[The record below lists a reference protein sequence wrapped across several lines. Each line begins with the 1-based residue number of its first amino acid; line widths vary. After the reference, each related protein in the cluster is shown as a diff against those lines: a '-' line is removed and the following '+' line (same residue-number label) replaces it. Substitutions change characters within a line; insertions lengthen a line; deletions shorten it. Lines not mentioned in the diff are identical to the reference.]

1 MLYANPPL
9 EQAVSR
15 TVRTFFTAG
24 LTAFCLGFAGD
35 VSAAVRT
42 WTGLGGT
49 GNWSTSGNWD
59 TGTPGNNDSVVF
71 INGTANFLT
80 TNNFVGRTLASITFS
95 GSGSSMNI
103 RGQAIT
109 LTGGISASQTGG
121 AATCDLNITLATKS
135 QTIAVSGAGA
145 GSALTL
151 SGDLNLNGQNLTVT
165 VTVNDSG
172 AVLVCS
178 GAISGTGN
186 ITRNTGAG
194 SLWFSGTTA
203 NTYAGITTVNSG
215 FILATKSSGVI
226 SIPGDVVIGNGSATD
241 TLQLGNDNQIAAT
254 ADISIRT
261 GGVFDLNNQSNTVAS
276 VTFIDGGSADTGVGG
291 ELKLGGPVTLNGVST
306 SASIIGNL
314 HLGTIIRTFN
324 VTNAGSTLTISAAI
338 AGGSSGFVSAG
349 ITKMRPGNAHLH
361 RRQHL
366 RRPDLRQRR
375 SAKRE

>member
-1 MLYANPPL
+1 MLYANPRL
-9 EQAVSR
+9 EQSVSR

-24 LTAFCLGFAGD
+24 LTAVFLGFAGD

-121 AATCDLNITLATKS
+121 AATCDLDITLATNS

-151 SGDLNLNGQNLTVT
+151 SGDLNLNGLKLTVN
-165 VTVNDSG
+165 VTDSG
-172 AVLVCS
+172 TVLVCS
-178 GAISGTGN
+178 GAISGAGN

-194 SLWFSGTTA
+194 SLWFSGSTA
-203 NTYAGITTVNSG
+203 NTYSGITTVNSG
-215 FILATKSSGVI
+215 FIFATKSSGVI

-276 VTFIDGGSADTGVGG
+276 VSQACAMRSPPGRPSSARRLATEASNSCRYCCSVARS
-291 ELKLGGPVTLNGVST
+291 NST
-306 SASIIGNL
+306 SSGAVAVSGQ
-314 HLGTIIRTFN
+314 GR
-324 VTNAGSTLTISAAI
+324 SAAS
-338 AGGSSGFVSAG
+338 ASPAKRGSPASRARVKSRLA
-349 ITKMRPGNAHLH
+349 TRMASVTSPG
-361 RRQHL
+361 
-366 RRPDLRQRR
+366 R
-375 SAKRE
+375 SASSRTTRR